1 MRVRLSHKALVMTEA
16 ELRFIAAAAITSDV
30 IPFGGVKES
39 EQRSEGWKYGLDDY
53 LEMKYVCMGDL
64 IT

>member
-1 MRVRLSHKALVMTEA
+1 MVMTEA

-39 EQRSEGWKYGLDDY
+39 GQRSEGWKYGLDDY